1 MDEGRKPRRI
11 LIADTS
17 YVVIDNIKNALD
29 RDPSYEIRI
38 AENGK
43 DCLDLIY
50 SFDPQLIIV
59 ELTLPILHGIEVL
72 KRVKSN
78 PQASSTG
85 VIISTWKALIQDYQ
99 AAIENGADYY
109 LIKPFSQSTI
119 LRLVNS
125 FFEGELKPASFP
137 ISPNIILNE
146 NEFYL
151 APFPEQTSYLKIWG
165 TRGSIPVA
173 GPEYLVFGG
182 NTPCMEINDGE
193 SMIIIDAG
201 TGIRPLGQEILKS
214 RFKDIHL
221 FIGHTH
227 WDHILG
233 FPFFNPVY
241 SRKYNI
247 HIYAAKGFG
256 KNVQDLFRGMLD
268 HDYFPVKLDEM
279 QANFIFHDLSDKP
292 VEIGNIKI
300 HYSYASH
307 PGATLCFKI
316 ETPNKIIGYAS
327 DNEVLVGY
335 HGDPKLIDN
344 SHPLL
349 FPYRDLINFFMGC
362 DTIIH
367 EAQYRPYDYRFKVGW
382 GHSSISNATVFI
394 KHCGI
399 RDWFVTHHDPEDT
412 DTLIRRK
419 LELHQAILADCNH
432 SCYVEMAY
440 DGLIIPL

>member
-173 GPEYLVFGG
+173 GHRCRNWHQAPW
-182 NTPCMEINDGE
+182 
-193 SMIIIDAG
+193 
-201 TGIRPLGQEILKS
+201 S
-214 RFKDIHL
+214 RD
-221 FIGHTH
+221 
-227 WDHILG
+227 
-233 FPFFNPVY
+233 
-241 SRKYNI
+241 
-247 HIYAAKGFG
+247 
-256 KNVQDLFRGMLD
+256 
-268 HDYFPVKLDEM
+268 
-279 QANFIFHDLSDKP
+279 
-292 VEIGNIKI
+292 
-300 HYSYASH
+300 
-307 PGATLCFKI
+307 
-316 ETPNKIIGYAS
+316 
-327 DNEVLVGY
+327 
-335 HGDPKLIDN
+335 
-344 SHPLL
+344 
-349 FPYRDLINFFMGC
+349 
-362 DTIIH
+362 
-367 EAQYRPYDYRFKVGW
+367 FKV
-382 GHSSISNATVFI
+382 AF
-394 KHCGI
+394 
-399 RDWFVTHHDPEDT
+399 
-412 DTLIRRK
+412 
-419 LELHQAILADCNH
+419 
-432 SCYVEMAY
+432 
-440 DGLIIPL
+440 